1 MALLKDSQLEITLSK
16 RTRSRDQLVD
26 NVFPNAELDTL
37 HYNATDGLIAC
48 AFLGSSTEGK
58 ITASGTFSYDKGST
72 VQSTAIAIDQTTRF
86 ANELRSKYAYSR
98 VSSSAI
104 TGGDLYISPNVG
116 RRLYISEQAA
126 ATDLTLS
133 FNPSAFPSPITTRK
147 PIGIGLALKFRR
159 TPTGTDINWP
169 STVVPNPLSIV
180 VREQTQVSTGP
191 DTAAKG
197 VLTPGDMPQRV
208 RGQQQR
214 KELKRAIRYP
224 AYAFDTLRGT
234 PVEGE
239 EDPTE
244 ETIRGIVTFFNPRR
258 DMTAIELDGEWT
270 IGGVDAVSYTHLT
283 LPTKRIV

>member
-1 MALLKDSQLEITLSK
+1 MALLKESQLEITLSQK
-16 RTRSRDQLVD
+16 TRGRDQLVD
-26 NVFPNAELDTL
+26 NVFPNADIDILA
-37 HYNATDGLIAC
+37 YNSTDGLIAC
-48 AFLGSSTEGK
+48 SLLGSSTEGK
-58 ITASGTFSYDKGST
+58 ITAGGTFSYDKGGT

-98 VSSSAI
+98 VSSSGI

-133 FNPSAFPSPITTRK
+133 FNASAFPSPITTRK

-169 STVVPNPLSIV
+169 STIVPNPLSIV
-180 VREQTQVSTGP
+180 VKEQAQVTTGP
-191 DTAAKG
+191 VVSAKG
-197 VLTPGDMPQRV
+197 IFTPGEMPQRV

-214 KELKRAIRYP
+214 RELKRAIRYP

-244 ETIRGIVTFFNPRR
+244 ETIR
-258 DMTAIELDGEWT
+258 
-270 IGGVDAVSYTHLT
+270 AVSYTHLT
-283 LPTKRIV
+283 LPTKA